1 MYKNLGLREYLKL
14 EEDILVSEYSN
25 CEHLRATIS
34 GFYFGTPNFNLPATG
49 CITLFMFHSLSRVL
63 ACRKLHESRATI
75 SFWWLGQTLSD
86 RLQYLMVPKQ
96 QLLNSLRGMP
106 VLSFPSANIVQ
117 SCWANEFNWGR
128 QSLTEY
134 RLPSVDI
141 KLDAHAKIAHLPT
154 Q

>member
-1 MYKNLGLREYLKL
+1 MYKNLGVREYLKF

-25 CEHLRATIS
+25 CKHYMQPLVGSILEHL
-34 GFYFGTPNFNLPATG
+34 NLPATG
-49 CITLFMFHSLSRVL
+49 CITLSMFHSLSRVH

-96 QLLNSLRGMP
+96 QLWNSLHGMP

-134 RLPSVDI
+134 RLPSVVI
-141 KLDAHAKIAHLPT
+141 ELDAYAKITHLPA